1 MRKHGSDDKENA
13 MIELTAE
20 QARAVE
26 QEESLPVVIHPRTRE
41 EFVLIR
47 KGRFE
52 AMEKWIAPLR
62 RRWDSPADDDLI
74 KKS

>member
-1 MRKHGSDDKENA
+1 

-26 QEESLPVVIHPRTRE
+26 RPDEATLMVNPATRE

-47 KGRFE
+47 RDRYE
-52 AMEKWIAPLR
+52 AMRKWVASLKR
-62 RRWDSPADDDLI
+62 SWDNPVDDDLI
-74 KKS
+74 NKP